1 MKEYGLKWIWK
12 QTRGTRGYL
21 LLLSLAGIAMGV
33 VNMGMTTVLMNL
45 VNIAAGNLEQSI
57 GRNVIWAIFFL
68 GLEGLMGLMTMVAYR
83 MAVNRTSQRM
93 RGELENRIYHASLL
107 ALQKKH
113 VGEYMTYLTADVEH
127 VADCIPSILRKT
139 VSNGLTTILALVYL
153 FFLNWKMAL
162 ILICVVPLLIFCVAV
177 FSPIVQKMSKADK
190 ENEERIRVYL
200 QEILDKILILKT
212 CTMGRILGQK
222 TDQLLDRKV
231 ESARRLGVAEGGSSF
246 LNNVL
251 GTSMMMIAMAGGAY
265 FVVQGELEVGA
276 LIGVVQLSNYI
287 IWPFTALGDVISK
300 ANQSI
305 VSARRLRVI
314 YELEQ
319 EKTVYERKLIKNQEK
334 IQSVEAKNL
343 SFAYGE
349 SMVLQQVNASFPVG
363 NISAIVGESGSGKS
377 TLLKAISG
385 LYIPTNGGVY
395 LHMGDSETNIQNIGC
410 GYCVYVP
417 PDQLIF
423 RDTVAGN
430 ICMAQS
436 RDDEKMTQCAKMANI
451 WEYIKGL
458 DQGFE
463 TWIGDGEQ
471 AMSSGQMQ
479 RIAIAR
485 ALYQGKKVM
494 LFDEPTAN
502 LDEESIQIFIRTL
515 QNIAKEHICIVA
527 THDKR
532 VQQICQT
539 IYEVRNGEAGRIGS

>member
-1 MKEYGLKWIWK
+1 
-12 QTRGTRGYL
+12 
-21 LLLSLAGIAMGV
+21 
-33 VNMGMTTVLMNL
+33 
-45 VNIAAGNLEQSI
+45 
-57 GRNVIWAIFFL
+57 
-68 GLEGLMGLMTMVAYR
+68 
-83 MAVNRTSQRM
+83 
-93 RGELENRIYHASLL
+93 
-107 ALQKKH
+107 
-113 VGEYMTYLTADVEH
+113 MTYLTADVEH

-334 IQSVEAKNL
+334 IQSVEVKNL
-343 SFAYGE
+343 SFAYGD
-349 SMVLQQVNASFPVG
+349 SRVLQQVNASFPAG
-363 NISAIVGESGSGKS
+363 NISAIV
-377 TLLKAISG
+377 
-385 LYIPTNGGVY
+385 
-395 LHMGDSETNIQNIGC
+395 
-410 GYCVYVP
+410 
-417 PDQLIF
+417 
-423 RDTVAGN
+423 
-430 ICMAQS
+430 
-436 RDDEKMTQCAKMANI
+436 
-451 WEYIKGL
+451 
-458 DQGFE
+458 
-463 TWIGDGEQ
+463 
-471 AMSSGQMQ
+471 
-479 RIAIAR
+479 
-485 ALYQGKKVM
+485 
-494 LFDEPTAN
+494 
-502 LDEESIQIFIRTL
+502 
-515 QNIAKEHICIVA
+515 
-527 THDKR
+527 
-532 VQQICQT
+532 
-539 IYEVRNGEAGRIGS
+539 